1 MTFFK
6 TYGVKQLKINIIFG
20 KRLIMGGITIKWKEN
35 CIVDMSDIEGDE
47 EGWIEAMSEG
57 ETFDVEKVDMAQE
70 DAENGSIMH
79 IYNEGVMIVA
89 NEQWF
94 EVID

>member
-1 MTFFK
+1 MNN
-6 TYGVKQLKINIIFG
+6 V
-20 KRLIMGGITIKWKEN
+20 TIKWKEN
-35 CIVDMSDIEGDE
+35 CIVDMSDTEGNED
-47 EGWIEAMSEG
+47 GWTESMSKG
-57 ETFDVEKVDMAQE
+57 EIFDVEKVDLACE

-94 EVID
+94 EVIG